1 MPTGI
6 IIIQVLWATILL
18 LFHEWIFAVWHH
30 SWGDVTKHLLAP
42 ETELIADHSTDTTKV
57 QFGKLVSFIEVTYRN
72 TGERLLMGAELTWRQ
87 PHHQSPPWLRCQP
100 MKTGNL
106 EHVEVLQ
113 QLSRLGGVFFRS
125 LGWSEPLPRKLDWSW
140 FFMVFGWS
148 LLLPGY
154 QWTWPLLGS
163 SAGLT
168 VSLSNPYC
176 LRGHG
181 DRGTSKCGQFQGFSE
196 ALLNCVLSE
205 LKEFPPQAGEFH
217 LPLEQNPA
225 VSPPCKHSF

>member
-1 MPTGI
+1 MSFSGCSVGLSLFQGSLTGLGF
-6 IIIQVLWATILL
+6 LWCLASLCFSQAT
-18 LFHEWIFAVWHH
+18 
-30 SWGDVTKHLLAP
+30 SG
-42 ETELIADHSTDTTKV
+42 
-57 QFGKLVSFIEVTYRN
+57 
-72 TGERLLMGAELTWRQ
+72 
-87 PHHQSPPWLRCQP
+87 
-100 MKTGNL
+100 
-106 EHVEVLQ
+106 
-113 QLSRLGGVFFRS
+113 
-125 LGWSEPLPRKLDWSW
+125 
-140 FFMVFGWS
+140 
-148 LLLPGY
+148 PG
-154 QWTWPLLGS
+154 PLLGS